1 MGRWML
7 WGDGKGE
14 AMENT
19 IDQVA
24 KDILWECLLH
34 ELGGGEGENVAR
46 ALINA
51 AQRLGLTEDQA
62 LDVYDWL

>member
-1 MGRWML
+1 
-7 WGDGKGE
+7 
-14 AMENT
+14 MENT

-51 AQRLGLTEDQA
+51 AQRLGLAEDQA
-62 LDVYDWL
+62 LAVYDWL